1 MCVCGPRDY
10 TDPFPGL
17 SLSLAGPVSINSLVQ
32 EGHSLSRRRRE
43 EGGGGGGESG
53 VQDEEEEGELEEDDG
68 SSRRKMRKN
77 KAD

>member
-1 MCVCGPRDY
+1 MCVCVCGPRDY

-32 EGHSLSRRRRE
+32 EGHPLSRRRRE
-43 EGGGGGGESG
+43 EGGGESG

-68 SSRRKMRKN
+68 SSRRKRRKN

>member
-43 EGGGGGGESG
+43 EGGGGGESG

>member
-1 MCVCGPRDY
+1 MCVCVCGPRDY

-32 EGHSLSRRRRE
+32 EGHPLSRRRRE
-43 EGGGGGGESG
+43 EGGGGESG

-68 SSRRKMRKN
+68 SSRRKRRKN